1 MLNAH
6 FKRKTTKTIKQTK
19 QKERNCLMKDENRKD
34 GVNMSQCMSVGLG
47 SLSQKQTGE
56 SRLKC
61 VWCDEKYR
69 IATL

>member
-1 MLNAH
+1 MLNPH
-6 FKRKTTKTIKQTK
+6 FKRKKKK
-19 QKERNCLMKDENRKD
+19 SLMKDENRKD

-47 SLSQKQTGE
+47 SLYQKQTGE

-69 IATL
+69 TATLRISLMA